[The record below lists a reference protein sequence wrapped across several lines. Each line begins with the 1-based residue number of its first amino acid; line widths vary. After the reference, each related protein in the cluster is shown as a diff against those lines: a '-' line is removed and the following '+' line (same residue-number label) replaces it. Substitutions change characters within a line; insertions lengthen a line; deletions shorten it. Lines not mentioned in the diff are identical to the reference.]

1 MPKRLPMIDLR
12 TLVLGIVVLAC
23 LATLGNA
30 LYVAYRVQYNTLVQF
45 SLQANQ
51 AYASKVALSIT
62 EFLRSAR
69 SHLNY
74 SASQLAG
81 GLDDRALLQAE
92 AKRLQAQDED
102 FNSIVIVDAQGQ
114 VRVAYPDARQILS
127 HRQRSSEVQ
136 HAIDARKPLVSPA
149 YTSRGDELVV
159 FISEPIFAADGGYL
173 GIVGGSVFL
182 KKESELHTVIG
193 QHYQHDGTFAFVAD
207 ANERLLYHP
216 DHERIGALATGSL
229 TIEAALRGE
238 TGNLDAP
245 NYIGIPMLA
254 GFAPVPDTHWAV
266 VAQQPRELALAPLH
280 ELMRKVLLYIVPAS
294 LIGFLLMLWVTYW
307 LIKPLRQLAHGA
319 THLSASETAN
329 ELHGINAWYVE
340 AAAIRRALIT
350 AERLLQEKF
359 GKLRQEAQSDALTGL
374 ANRRAL
380 QLALDALMESER
392 AYAVLALDIDFFKR
406 VNDTYGHDAGD
417 DVLKHLGEVL
427 RQNSRLHDLPCRVG
441 GEEFTMLLPDTTL
454 ADARRI
460 AERIRE
466 AVEQADTPHCGKLT
480 LSVGVACRQ
489 PDTEQAETLLKQA
502 DEMLYKA
509 KQNGRN
515 RVEVLDF
522 SPSHP
527 ASPAP
532 R

>member
-1 MPKRLPMIDLR
+1 MPKRLPMLDLR
-12 TLVLGIVVLAC
+12 TLVVGIVVLAC
-23 LATLGNA
+23 LATLCNT
-30 LYVAYRVQYNTLVQF
+30 LYVAYRVQLATLVQF

-51 AYASKVALSIT
+51 AYASKVASSIT

-69 SHLNY
+69 NHLTY
-74 SASQLAG
+74 SAWQLAA
-81 GLDDRALLQAE
+81 GLDDPALLQAE
-92 AKRLQAQDED
+92 ARRLQTQDED
-102 FNSIVIVDAQGQ
+102 FNSIVIVNAQGQ
-114 VRVAYPDARQILS
+114 VLVAYPDIRQIAS
-127 HRQRSSEVQ
+127 HRQRASEIQQAV
-136 HAIDARKPLVSPA
+136 DARRPQVSPA
-149 YTSRGDELVV
+149 YTSRGGDLVV
-159 FISEPIFAADGGYL
+159 FISEPIFAKDGRYL

-216 DHERIGALATGSL
+216 DHERIGALATGSP

-238 TGNLDAP
+238 TGNLDTP

-254 GFAPVPDTHWAV
+254 GFAPVPGAHWAV
-266 VAQQPRELALAPLH
+266 VAQQPRALALAPLH
-280 ELMRKVLLYIVPAS
+280 ELMRKVLLYILPAS
-294 LIGFLLMLWVTYW
+294 LIGFALMLWTTYR
-307 LIKPLRQLAHGA
+307 LIKPLRQLAYGA
-319 THLSASETAN
+319 THLSANETAD
-329 ELHGINAWYVE
+329 ELRAIAAWYVE
-340 AAAIRRALIT
+340 AAAIRRALLT
-350 AERLLQEKF
+350 AERLMQEKF

-380 QLALDALMESER
+380 QLALAALMESQQ
-392 AYAVLALDIDFFKR
+392 AFAVLALDIDFFKR

-417 DVLKHLGEVL
+417 DVLKHLAEVL
-427 RQNSRLHDLPCRVG
+427 QQNSRLHDLPCRVG

-466 AVEQADTPHCGKLT
+466 AVEQADTPHCGTLT

-489 PDTEQAETLLKQA
+489 PDTELAETVLKQA

-515 RVEVLDF
+515 RVEMLDF
-522 SPSHP
+522 SPSPP

>member
-23 LATLGNA
+23 LATLGNV
-30 LYVAYRVQYNTLVQF
+30 LYVAYRLQLDTLVHF

-51 AYASKVALSIT
+51 AYASKVASSIT

-69 SHLNY
+69 SHLTY
-74 SASQLAG
+74 SAWQLAG
-81 GLDDRALLQAE
+81 GLDDPALLHAE
-92 AKRLQAQDED
+92 AKRLQAQDLD
-102 FNSIVIVDAQGQ
+102 FNSIIIVNAKGQ
-114 VRVAYPDARQILS
+114 VLEAYPYTHQIAS
-127 HRQRSSEVQ
+127 HHRHSLEIREAV
-136 HAIDARKPLVSPA
+136 DARKPLVSAA
-149 YTSRGDELVV
+149 YTSRSGDLVV
-159 FISEPIFAADGGYL
+159 FMSEPIFATDGQYL

-182 KKESELHTVIG
+182 KKESALNAVIAR
-193 QHYQHDGTFAFVAD
+193 HYQLDGTFAFVAD

-216 DHERIGALATGSL
+216 DPERIGTLATGSP
-229 TIEAALRGE
+229 TIAAALRGE

-254 GFAPVPDTHWAV
+254 GFAPVPDAHWAV

-280 ELMRKVLLYIVPAS
+280 ELMRKVLLYILPAS
-294 LIGFLLMLWVTYW
+294 LIGFLLMLWMSYW

-319 THLSASETAN
+319 THLSAKETAD
-329 ELHGINAWYVE
+329 ELRNIDAWYVE
-340 AAAIRRALIT
+340 AAAIRRALLT

-380 QLALDALMESER
+380 HLALDSLMDGER
-392 AYAVLALDIDFFKR
+392 AFAVLAVDIDFFKR

-417 DVLKHLGEVL
+417 DVLKHLSELL
-427 RQNSRLHDLPCRVG
+427 RQNSRQHDLPCRVG

-466 AVEQADTPHCGKLT
+466 AVEQADTPHCGTLT

-489 PDTEQAETLLKQA
+489 PDTELAETLLKQA

-527 ASPAP
+527 ASLA
-532 R
+532 RR